1 MCRKTSKKCI
11 WFFKDMSYLHTCSQ
25 ESLINSC
32 KLTVCHLIRWWGGC
46 QCVRGTYW
54 FEASVDETAQRVH
67 RGPSGR
73 KRRLHVWPARNC
85 QLARCVEL
93 MSTTCTEFDFFP
105 HLNCFKKQHCNQTSF
120 TPCGEHAA
128 DSITSLHF
136 GGSGPS
142 KKVTELHELQSTDI
156 ILHKIVKISH
166 TVW

>member
-1 MCRKTSKKCI
+1 MCRKTSKKSI
-11 WFFKDMSYLHTCSQ
+11 RFFKDMSYLHTCSQ

-67 RGPSGR
+67 GGPSER

-93 MSTTCTEFDFFP
+93 MSTTCTEFDFF
-105 HLNCFKKQHCNQTSF
+105 HIWIVSRNSTAAKQVWRTCSWFDHQFALWRFRSIQKSHWAPWAAVYWHHF
-120 TPCGEHAA
+120 T
-128 DSITSLHF
+128 
-136 GGSGPS
+136 
-142 KKVTELHELQSTDI
+142 
-156 ILHKIVKISH
+156 
-166 TVW
+166 

>member
-93 MSTTCTEFDFFP
+93 MSTTCTEFDFFHIWIVSRNSTATKQALLRVENMQLIRLP
-105 HLNCFKKQHCNQTSF
+105 VCTLEVQVHPKKSLSSMSCSLLTSF
-120 TPCGEHAA
+120 Y
-128 DSITSLHF
+128 IKL
-136 GGSGPS
+136 
-142 KKVTELHELQSTDI
+142 
-156 ILHKIVKISH
+156 
-166 TVW
+166 